1 MNDQFVKEFEDA
13 VYLGV
18 MGVYKRLKCEEYI
31 TIEKDDKFIK
41 TLTKATSIF
50 SFMNYKYNL
59 YDNSGKE
66 ILPTDESKLFNMFQ
80 NPLEDIIES
89 LPENFRKMLEAKS
102 NLLGLEPL
110 IELNDTYSC
119 ILTEEGF
126 EFLNSKIINDAKDEY
141 NQETEYKGQR
151 IYLELIKGTQED
163 YNECRNFLMNPD
175 NVILSDNKL
184 SQTPKQKEFI
194 KAYSEIVRLCYDSQE
209 RKTLYRCPECGMILR
224 EYKKGVFSCVSKRC
238 NKNNFENKYEAE
250 LPDGTFRVLNEVA
263 AHNIYYPGQLE
274 IQIKNIIDKYEVKYE
289 VWPEKDT
296 WDFKIIFENDEVW
309 FIDAKDIEAPHW
321 IIEDIKTKKNI
332 KEKIIYIVPNDK
344 HKNYLRII
352 NEQIPKGCDI
362 SCMKLKDFEE
372 ILLFRIEGSENI

>member
-1 MNDQFVKEFEDA
+1 MDDEFVKEFENA

-18 MGVYKRLKCEEYI
+18 MGIYKRLKCEEYI
-31 TIEKDDKFIK
+31 AMERDSKFIR

-50 SFMNYKYNL
+50 AFMNYKYNL
-59 YDNSGKE
+59 YDSDIKE
-66 ILPTDESKLFNMFQ
+66 ILPTDESKVFRMFQ
-80 NPLEDIIES
+80 NPLEDIIDR
-89 LPENFRKMLEAKS
+89 LPETYKNILKSKS

-126 EFLNSKIINDAKDEY
+126 EFLNSRIIKNAKDDY

-151 IYLELIKGTQED
+151 IFLELIKGTQED
-163 YNECRNFLMNPD
+163 YNECRNFLMNQD
-175 NVILSDNKL
+175 NVILSDNKFY
-184 SQTPKQKEFI
+184 QTPKQKEFI
-194 KAYSEIVRLCYDSQE
+194 KAYSEIINLCYDSQE
-209 RKTLYRCPECGMILR
+209 RKILYRCPECGMILR
-224 EYKKGVFSCVSKRC
+224 EYKKGIFSCISKRC
-238 NKNNFENKYEAE
+238 GKNNFINKKEAE
-250 LPDGTFRVLNEVA
+250 LPEGTFRVLNEIA

-274 IQIKNIIDKYEVKYE
+274 IQIKKIIDKYEIKYE
-289 VWPEKDT
+289 IWPDKDT
-296 WDFKIIFENDEVW
+296 WDFKITFENGEVW

-344 HKNYLRII
+344 HKTYLRTI

-362 SCMKLKDFEE
+362 SCIKLKEFEE
-372 ILLFRIEGSENI
+372 IISSKVEGGENI